1 MNAKLKAKLS
11 QLPSE
16 PGVYLHKDAQ
26 GKIIYI
32 GKASVLKRRVSSYF
46 QKNHRDIKT
55 PILVENIAD
64 VDWIVTSSEIEALFL
79 ESELVKRHKPL
90 YNIELRDDKNF
101 LYIKIT
107 TNEDFPRISYV
118 RRPQDDKATYFGPF
132 VSGGSVR
139 TAMRYLRRI
148 FPYITDAAWPK
159 VSALQHQIGVSPP
172 PDITSEQYRA
182 TIRKLM
188 MVLRGDSTKLMR
200 EVEKAMNKAS
210 KAKYYE
216 EAAALRDQFL
226 ALKSLSHKVV
236 FGKEETFDLTL
247 DQALSGLAERLG
259 LPGAPKR
266 IEAYDISNFAGGDA
280 VSSMIVFT
288 NGLPDQ
294 REYRH
299 FKMRTKGPNDF
310 AMMQETMRRRFSG
323 KHDWRLPDVILIDGG
338 KGQLS
343 SVNEVLTELGV
354 KIPRFGLAK
363 RYEEVVRLTDQVS
376 ATAAIRPQEGD
387 ELLEEDMFTTLRIR
401 HSSPTL
407 QLLQRV
413 RDEAHRFAV
422 SYHTHLR
429 DKRTKTS
436 ELDVVRGVGSA
447 TRRKLV
453 RSFGSVAGIRRA
465 SLGELQAV
473 VAKPVATAVYEAL
486 HTDPGRS

>member
-1 MNAKLKAKLS
+1 MNKQLQNKLK
-11 QLPSE
+11 QLPAE
-16 PGVYLHKDAQ
+16 PGVYIYKDAS

-32 GKASVLKRRVSSYF
+32 GKASILKRRVSSYF

-64 VDWIVTSSEIEALFL
+64 VDWMVTSSEIEALFL
-79 ESELVKRHKPL
+79 ESELIKRHKPL

-107 TNEDFPRISYV
+107 TSEDFPRVSYV

-139 TAMRYLRRI
+139 AAMRYLRRI

-172 PDITSEQYRA
+172 PDISSADYKA
-182 TIRKLM
+182 NVRKLM

-200 EVEKAMNKAS
+200 EVESAMKQAA
-210 KAKYYE
+210 KAKRFE
-216 EAAALRDQFL
+216 EAARLRDQYL
-226 ALKSLSHKVV
+226 ALKSLSRKVV

-247 DQALSGLAERLG
+247 DQALNGLAERLG
-259 LPGAPKR
+259 LSGAPQR

-299 FKMRTKGPNDF
+299 YKMRTKGPNDF
-310 AMMQETMRRRFSG
+310 AMMAETMRRRFSG
-323 KHDWRLPDVILIDGG
+323 KHDWRLPEVILIDGG
-338 KGQLS
+338 KGQLTAAS
-343 SVNEVLTELGV
+343 EVLDELGV
-354 KIPRFGLAK
+354 RIPTFGLAK
-363 RYEEVVRLTDQVS
+363 RYEEVIRLRRDIPL
-376 ATAAIRPQEGD
+376 AAKMKPEEGD
-387 ELLEEDMFTTLRIR
+387 EMLEEEVFTTLRIR
-401 HSSPTL
+401 HDSPTL

-436 ELDVVRGVGSA
+436 LLDGIHGIGPA
-447 TRRKLV
+447 TRKKLV
-453 RSFGSVAGIRRA
+453 RSFGSVAGVSRA
-465 SLGELQAV
+465 SLLELTEV
-473 VAKPVATAVYEAL
+473 VGKKATLVYEAL
-486 HTDPGRS
+486 HPSDERS

>member
-1 MNAKLKAKLS
+1 MNEKLKIKLS
-11 QLPSE
+11 QLPNE

-90 YNIELRDDKNF
+90 YNIDLRDDKNF

-107 TNEDFPRISYV
+107 TNEEFPRISYV

-172 PDITSEQYRA
+172 PDTTSEQYKA

-200 EVEKAMNKAS
+200 ETEKAMAKA
-210 KAKYYE
+210 AKTKKYE
-216 EAAALRDQFL
+216 EAALLRDQFL
-226 ALKSLSHKVV
+226 ALKSLSRKVV

-259 LPGAPKR
+259 LPSAPKR

-288 NGLPDQ
+288 DGLPDQ

-343 SVNEVLTELGV
+343 SVSEVLTELGV

-363 RYEEVVRLTDQVS
+363 RYEEVIRLADEMSNT
-376 ATAAIRPQEGD
+376 ATIRPQEGD
-387 ELLEEDMFTTLRIR
+387 ELLEEDAFTTLRIR

-422 SYHTHLR
+422 SYHTHVR

-436 ELDVVRGVGSA
+436 ELDGVRGVGPA

-453 RSFGSVAGIRRA
+453 RSFGSVAGVRRA
-465 SLGELQAV
+465 SLEELQAV
-473 VAKPVATAVYEAL
+473 VVKPTATAVFEAL
-486 HTDPGRS
+486 HTESTAS

>member
-1 MNAKLKAKLS
+1 MNTRLKAKLS

-16 PGVYLHKDAQ
+16 PGVYLHKDVQ

-32 GKASVLKRRVSSYF
+32 GKASILKRRVSSYF

-101 LYIKIT
+101 LYIKVT
-107 TNEDFPRISYV
+107 TNEDFPRVSYV

-132 VSGGSVR
+132 ISGGSVR

-148 FPYITDAAWPK
+148 FPYITDAAWPN

-172 PDITSEQYRA
+172 PDISSAEYKA
-182 TIRKLM
+182 NIRKLM
-188 MVLRGDSTKLMR
+188 MVLRGDSTKLVR
-200 EVEKAMNKAS
+200 EVERDMNKAA
-210 KAKYYE
+210 KAIDY
-216 EAAALRDQFL
+216 EAAAKLRDQYL
-226 ALKSLSHKVV
+226 ALKSLAQKTV
-236 FGKEETFDLTL
+236 FGKEETFDITL
-247 DQALSGLAERLG
+247 DQALSGLAQRLG
-259 LPGAPKR
+259 LPEPPKR

-288 NGLPDQ
+288 NGLPDH

-343 SVNEVLTELGV
+343 AVNEVLMELGV

-363 RYEEVVRLTDQVS
+363 RYEEVIRLSDQVQ
-376 ATAAIRPQEGD
+376 AAASIRPQEGD
-387 ELLEEDMFTTLRIR
+387 ELVQEDTFTTLRIR

-436 ELDVVRGVGSA
+436 ELDNVRGVGPVS
-447 TRRKLV
+447 RRKLV
-453 RSFGSVAGIRRA
+453 RAFGSVAGVRRA
-465 SLGELQAV
+465 SLAELQQVVGATAV
-473 VAKPVATAVYEAL
+473 AVYEAL
-486 HTDPGRS
+486 HTD